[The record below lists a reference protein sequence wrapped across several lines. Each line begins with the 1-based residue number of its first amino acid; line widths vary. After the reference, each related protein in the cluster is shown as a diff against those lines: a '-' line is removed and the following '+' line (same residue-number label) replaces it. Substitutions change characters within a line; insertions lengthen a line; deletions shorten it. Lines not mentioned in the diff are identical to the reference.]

1 MDEVTELLEDFK
13 LVTRFEGDQIEHLY
27 DECDR
32 TSSRRVVKRYERWE
46 RVRLLGHGAFGTVWL
61 EKCVAG
67 KQVGS
72 LRATKDIRSPNG
84 RVDYAP
90 ELEALSKLSKTSSER
105 WFCQS
110 FGWYQK
116 VNTISIVMEYFP
128 LGDLQTY
135 ASQFE
140 QPLREGDVQHV
151 TLQVLEGLEYMHRKG
166 IAHRD
171 IKPNVSCA
179 PIFRDLLLTRVEHP
193 HPVVPSRRL
202 VGQDQ

>member
-72 LRATKDIRSPNG
+72 LRATKDIRSSNG

-90 ELEALSKLSKTSSER
+90 ELEALSKLSKAASER

-116 VNTISIVMEYFP
+116 VNTICIVMEYFP

-140 QPLREGDVQHV
+140 QPLREEDVQHIA
-151 TLQVLEGLEYMHRKG
+151 LQVLEGLEYMHRKG

-179 PIFRDLLLTRVEHP
+179 PTSRDLFLTRVEHP